1 MREHINQYKYIYL
14 ISVIGFILTGVLA
27 YPHILFWDNQYVLDS
42 YVLNGHPPTN
52 WMGWFYPYFWKF
64 LYDITGNQFI
74 IGVVHNVLYW
84 FSISILY
91 INFFPKK
98 SEKSY
103 IIWFLILAFNPF
115 VLGQL
120 VWVTN
125 NVLLLSFVLLAL
137 ALFSIAIKMKKKFIT
152 VFSILL
158 LFCAI
163 LVRKDAFLLVFPLIV
178 YFFFVLFDYKKIAP
192 LLSIT
197 ICMISFVILTNS
209 VNNSIKNYSLSTP
222 NRMAIDTVGLVG
234 IYDLTLMSA
243 YKRELLIP
251 DSILKPEFQGEN
263 RYKIMD
269 KIFQVGIPVL
279 AFEWNPFSAAISP
292 FLQTGT
298 VWNAGL
304 NMETLIPIYIDNVLF
319 YIWLKIN
326 MLYGYLIPL
335 VSFLILSIFAMNFLR
350 NKRFQAIF
358 SDDIRSLSWILI
370 ISSWIYSMVIILASN
385 SVQYRYVISSTML
398 IWFVSVFILCQVFTN
413 YKREVVWT
421 KIED

>member
-1 MREHINQYKYIYL
+1 MGFFITGILQYPNPIDFDSHHVFDKN
-14 ISVIGFILTGVLA
+14 VLGNIA
-27 YPHILFWDNQYVLDS
+27 PAS
-42 YVLNGHPPTN
+42 

-84 FSISILY
+84 ISISIIY
-91 INFFPKK
+91 INLFKNKNNTIKENRKYNFW
-98 SEKSY
+98 Y
-103 IIWFLILAFNPF
+103 LIFILYPF
-115 VLGQL
+115 AIKL
-120 VWVTN
+120 VSPISN
-125 NVLLLSFVLLAL
+125 NVFVVSFLLLSMVSYAVYNTHKNKGFLIISLLSLLTASFLRREAL
-137 ALFSIAIKMKKKFIT
+137 
-152 VFSILL
+152 
-158 LFCAI
+158 I
-163 LVRKDAFLLVFPLIV
+163 LVIPIMV
-178 YFFFVLFDYKKIAP
+178 YFNFVFFNRKLLQTCLMSVLFLGIYSLINYSVVKKIP
-192 LLSIT
+192 NYNDSTVSQSINT
-197 ICMISFVILTNS
+197 IE
-209 VNNSIKNYSLSTP
+209 
-222 NRMAIDTVGLVG
+222 LVT
-234 IYDLTLMSA
+234 IYDLTVMSY
-243 YKRELLIP
+243 YKNELLIP

-304 NMETLIPIYIDNVLF
+304 NIETLIPIYIDNVLF

-370 ISSWIYSMVIILASN
+370 ISSWIYSIVIILASN
-385 SVQYRYVISSTML
+385 SIQYRYVISSTML